1 MINHELGMNNT
12 IQLQNFHLSIH
23 NCLHDIIAMM
33 VLYYD
38 ESYTAMYKNLWL
50 FNFNDI
56 PKEMDIAQR
65 INYEY
70 EDPFDGLEKINS
82 LIVEYHMFYTIN
94 EMKLFIQEEITELR
108 PVCMYIDAFDCP
120 WNPAYQQYHATH
132 YVLIT
137 SINGDQLLCNDPFLS
152 VIDKTIDIKT
162 LTLNCLQCISI
173 QKKGQIKQ
181 YSKYLLL
188 KEVIQDME
196 SIKSFAKMET
206 FAKNMGAISTCNEIF
221 FNNSDIES
229 QLLIRKINTI
239 SCGRTCFLLLLEEF
253 YNEIVDSSIL
263 NGFQSSAENWSII
276 NSLLIRSFLRNKYE
290 NYSQKIVDAMN
301 KIIRIETQLFNTLK
315 CRIQEESL
323 KRNDMQQSVDRNK
336 RAHSKQAI
344 T

>member
-1 MINHELGMNNT
+1 M
-12 IQLQNFHLSIH
+12 
-23 NCLHDIIAMM
+23 
-33 VLYYD
+33 
-38 ESYTAMYKNLWL
+38 
-50 FNFNDI
+50 
-56 PKEMDIAQR
+56 
-65 INYEY
+65 
-70 EDPFDGLEKINS
+70 
-82 LIVEYHMFYTIN
+82 
-94 EMKLFIQEEITELR
+94 
-108 PVCMYIDAFDCP
+108 
-120 WNPAYQQYHATH
+120 
-132 YVLIT
+132 
-137 SINGDQLLCNDPFLS
+137 
-152 VIDKTIDIKT
+152 
-162 LTLNCLQCISI
+162 
-173 QKKGQIKQ
+173 
-181 YSKYLLL
+181 LL

-301 KIIRIETQLFNTLK
+301 KIIRIETQFFNTLK